1 MNQLLWYYADLEWI
15 ACLADNEAGKNETMR
30 AVSGRKS
37 SKVGGCSLALHLIT
51 FMLQMAYENKDGDIN
66 IEINHCLAYRKF
78 AKYGRASN
86 LNKLQHLSFH
96 RKYHFCRKLK

>member
-37 SKVGGCSLALHLIT
+37 SKVGC
-51 FMLQMAYENKDGDIN
+51 E
-66 IEINHCLAYRKF
+66 
-78 AKYGRASN
+78 
-86 LNKLQHLSFH
+86 SFE
-96 RKYHFCRKLK
+96 L

>member
-37 SKVGGCSLALHLIT
+37 SKVGGRGGPLALHLIT

-78 AKYGRASN
+78 AK
-86 LNKLQHLSFH
+86 
-96 RKYHFCRKLK
+96 

>member
-15 ACLADNEAGKNETMR
+15 ACLEDNEAGKNETMR

-37 SKVGGCSLALHLIT
+37 SKVEASHLRVYCILV
-51 FMLQMAYENKDGDIN
+51 LQMAYENKDGEIN

-78 AKYGRASN
+78 AKYGI
-86 LNKLQHLSFH
+86 H
-96 RKYHFCRKLK
+96 

>member
-37 SKVGGCSLALHLIT
+37 SKVGGERLLALNLIT
-51 FMLQMAYENKDGDIN
+51 FMF
-66 IEINHCLAYRKF
+66 YRWPTKT
-78 AKYGRASN
+78 KTGI
-86 LNKLQHLSFH
+86 
-96 RKYHFCRKLK
+96 

>member
-15 ACLADNEAGKNETMR
+15 ACLEDNEAGKNETMR

-37 SKVGGCSLALHLIT
+37 SKVGCSLYLYIWSP

-78 AKYGRASN
+78 AK
-86 LNKLQHLSFH
+86 
-96 RKYHFCRKLK
+96 